1 MPTGDLADGSRNFQL
16 RDLGMTRILIA
27 DDHAVVRSGVRR
39 IIEDQPGWSVVAEA
53 ADGKEAITKA
63 IASKP
68 DVAILDHSLPL
79 IDGIEVTRQIR
90 LRIPSIEVLIFTMH
104 DNENLLRD
112 MVKAGARGYVLKS
125 DAQQHLISA
134 VRSLADHKPYFA
146 SQVCDGVLE
155 TLRPDGRQLD
165 QPLTGREHTIIRLVA
180 EGHSNNQIAHILNIS
195 VKTVETHRA
204 SAMHKLKLR
213 TTADLVRYAVRNGI
227 VQP

>member
-1 MPTGDLADGSRNFQL
+1 
-16 RDLGMTRILIA
+16 MTRILIA

-39 IIEDQPGWSVVAEA
+39 ILEDHPNWSVVAEA

-63 IASKP
+63 IATKP

-90 LRIPSIEVLIFTMH
+90 QRVPSVEVLIFTMH

-146 SQVCDGVLE
+146 SQACEGVLE
-155 TLRPDGRQLD
+155 TLRTDGRQFD
-165 QPLTGREHTIIRLVA
+165 QPLTSREHTIVRLVA
-180 EGHSNNQIAHILNIS
+180 EGHSNKQIANLLSIS

-204 SAMHKLKLR
+204 SIMRKLGL
-213 TTADLVRYAVRNGI
+213 ASMAALVRYAVRNKLI
-227 VQP
+227 EA

>member
-1 MPTGDLADGSRNFQL
+1 
-16 RDLGMTRILIA
+16 LIA

-39 IIEDQPGWSVVAEA
+39 ILEDHPNWSVVAEA

-146 SQVCDGVLE
+146 SQACDGPLD
-155 TLRPDGRQLD
+155 TYLTDARQHD
-165 QPLTGREHTIIRLVA
+165 QPLTSRERGIVHLVA
-180 EGHSNNQIAHILNIS
+180 EGHSNKQIANLLSIS

-204 SAMHKLKLR
+204 SIMRKLGL
-213 TTADLVRYAVRNGI
+213 TSMAALVRYALRNNLI
-227 VQP
+227 EA

>member
-1 MPTGDLADGSRNFQL
+1 
-16 RDLGMTRILIA
+16 MTRILIA

-39 IIEDQPGWSVVAEA
+39 ILEDHPNWSVVAEA

-63 IASKP
+63 IATKP

-90 LRIPSIEVLIFTMH
+90 LRVPSIEVLIFTMH
-104 DNENLLRD
+104 DNESLLRD
-112 MVKAGARGYVLKS
+112 MVQAGARGYVLKS

-134 VRSLADHKPYFA
+134 VRSLAAHKPYFA
-146 SQVCDGVLE
+146 SQACEGVLE
-155 TLRPDGRQLD
+155 TLRTDGRQFD

-180 EGHSNNQIAHILNIS
+180 EGHSNKQIANLLSIS

-204 SAMHKLKLR
+204 SIMRKLGLGSM
-213 TTADLVRYAVRNGI
+213 AALVRYAVRNKMTEA
-227 VQP
+227 